1 MKKNEVVIG
10 GRYLA
15 KVSGRIVPVRIT
27 GQSPYG
33 GWEAVSEETHRAVRI
48 KSPQRLRRPADA
60 ATREAVAGEETDMSK
75 ARKVVLGH
83 VYSVAV
89 GGSYLPVRADKVLG
103 HGRYEGT
110 VLRPGGKDQ
119 TIKFS
124 TDRVRG
130 DGQPEDQW
138 RKKQEAGKQE
148 RETQALQTAAE
159 VASKVLGVPVGV
171 VPACA
176 SHADGPPKA
185 KAAGDL
191 PAGQAGPKP
200 RKKTEREDLP
210 APQSEAARQAGGT
223 MSGLDAAAKV
233 LADAGEPLGCKTIVE
248 RAIEKGYWKTGGKTP
263 SATVYAAILR
273 EIQKKGDAS
282 RFAKADRGM
291 FTLKA

>member
-15 KVSGRIVPVRIT
+15 KVSGRVVPVRIT
-27 GQSPYG
+27 GESRYG
-33 GWEAVSEETHRAVRI
+33 GWDAVNVETHRAVRI

-60 ATREAVAGEETDMSK
+60 ATREAIAGEEADMSK
-75 ARKVVLGH
+75 ARKVVLGR
-83 VYSVAV
+83 VYSVAL
-89 GGSYLPVRADKVLG
+89 GGSYLPVRADKELG

-110 VLRPGGKDQ
+110 VLWPGGKEE

-130 DGQPEDQW
+130 DGTPEDQW
-138 RKKQEAGKQE
+138 RKKQEAGEQE
-148 RETQALQTAAE
+148 REAEALQTAAK

-171 VPACA
+171 VP
-176 SHADGPPKA
+176 PKGTTA
-185 KAAGDL
+185 KAA
-191 PAGQAGPKP
+191 AEPKP
-200 RKKTEREDLP
+200 RKKAERKD
-210 APQSEAARQAGGT
+210 GT

>member
-15 KVSGRIVPVRIT
+15 KVSGRVVPVRIT

-33 GWEAVSEETHRAVRI
+33 GWDAVSEETHRAVRI
-48 KSPQRLRRPADA
+48 RGAQRLRRPADA
-60 ATREAVAGEETDMSK
+60 ATREAIAGEETDMSK
-75 ARKVVLGH
+75 ARKVALGH

-89 GGSYLPVRADKVLG
+89 GGSYLPVRADKELG

-110 VLRPGGKDQ
+110 VLRPDGKDQ

-148 RETQALQTAAE
+148 REAQALQTAAK
-159 VASKVLGVPVGV
+159 VASKVLGVPVGIL
-171 VPACA
+171 
-176 SHADGPPKA
+176 PPKA
-185 KAAGDL
+185 SKANAAETAGES
-191 PAGQAGPKP
+191 KP
-200 RKKTEREDLP
+200 RKKAERKD
-210 APQSEAARQAGGT
+210 GT

-248 RAIEKGYWKTGGKTP
+248 QAIEKGYWKTGGKTP
-263 SATVYAAILR
+263 AATVYAAILR
-273 EIQKKGDAS
+273 EIQKKGDAA

>member
-1 MKKNEVVIG
+1 MKKKEVVIG

-15 KVSGRIVPVRIT
+15 KVSGRVVPVRIT
-27 GQSPYG
+27 GESRYG
-33 GWEAVSEETHRAVRI
+33 GWDAVNVETNRAVRI
-48 KSPQRLRRPADA
+48 RGAQRLRRPADA
-60 ATREAVAGEETDMSK
+60 ATRQAIAGEETDMSK

-89 GGSYLPVRADKVLG
+89 GGSYLPVRVDSGLG

-110 VLRPGGKDQ
+110 VFQPDGKQ
-119 TIKFS
+119 KTVKFS

-148 RETQALQTAAE
+148 RETQALQTAAK

-171 VPACA
+171 VP
-176 SHADGPPKA
+176 
-185 KAAGDL
+185 
-191 PAGQAGPKP
+191 PKP
-200 RKKTEREDLP
+200 TVTETADEPKPGKKAERAD
-210 APQSEAARQAGGT
+210 GT

-233 LADAGEPLGCKTIVE
+233 LADAGEPLNCRTIVE
-248 RAIEKGYWKTGGKTP
+248 RAVEKGYWKTGGKTP

>member
-15 KVSGRIVPVRIT
+15 KVSGRVVPVRIT

-33 GWEAVSEETHRAVRI
+33 GWDAVSEETRRAVRI
-48 KSPQRLRRPADA
+48 KSPQRLRRPADLPCRQAGA
-60 ATREAVAGEETDMSK
+60 ATREAIAGEETDMSK
-75 ARKVVLGH
+75 ARKVVLGR
-83 VYSVAV
+83 VYSVAL
-89 GGSYLPVRADKVLG
+89 GGSYLPVRADKELG

-110 VLRPGGKDQ
+110 VLRPGGKEE

-130 DGQPEDQW
+130 DGTPEDQW

-148 RETQALQTAAE
+148 REAEALQTAAK

-171 VPACA
+171 VP
-176 SHADGPPKA
+176 PKA

-191 PAGQAGPKP
+191 PAGEAGPKP
-200 RKKTEREDLP
+200 RKKAERAD
-210 APQSEAARQAGGT
+210 GT

-263 SATVYAAILR
+263 AATVYAAILR

>member
-15 KVSGRIVPVRIT
+15 KVSGRVVPVRIT
-27 GQSPYG
+27 GESRYG
-33 GWEAVSEETHRAVRI
+33 GWDAVNVETHRAVRI

-60 ATREAVAGEETDMSK
+60 ATREAIAGEETDMSK
-75 ARKVVLGH
+75 ARKVVLGN
-83 VYSVAV
+83 VYSVAS
-89 GGSYLPVRADKVLG
+89 GGTYLPVRADKELG

-110 VLRPGGKDQ
+110 VLHPSGK
-119 TIKFS
+119 TETLRFS
-124 TDRVRG
+124 TGRIRG
-130 DGQPEDQW
+130 EGTPEDQW

-148 RETQALQTAAE
+148 RETEALQTAAK

-171 VPACA
+171 VP
-176 SHADGPPKA
+176 PKA
-185 KAAGDL
+185 KAAKA
-191 PAGQAGPKP
+191 AGEPKP
-200 RKKTEREDLP
+200 RKKAERKD
-210 APQSEAARQAGGT
+210 GT

-233 LADAGEPLGCKTIVE
+233 LADAGEPLNCKTIVE
-248 RAIEKGYWKTGGKTP
+248 RAVEKGYWKTGGKTP

>member
-15 KVSGRIVPVRIT
+15 KVSGKVVPVRIT
-27 GQSPYG
+27 GQSRYG
-33 GWEAVSEETHRAVRI
+33 GWEAVNAETNRAVRI

-60 ATREAVAGEETDMSK
+60 ATREAIAGEETDMSK

-83 VYSVAV
+83 VYSVAL
-89 GGSYLPVRADKVLG
+89 GGSYLPVRADKELG

-110 VLRPGGKDQ
+110 VLRPGGKEE

-148 RETQALQTAAE
+148 RQAQAIQTAAK
-159 VASKVLGVPVGV
+159 VASKVLGVPVGL

-176 SHADGPPKA
+176 SHADRPPKA
-185 KAAGDL
+185 KDAKATGE
-191 PAGQAGPKP
+191 PKP
-200 RKKTEREDLP
+200 RKKAERKD
-210 APQSEAARQAGGT
+210 GT

-233 LADAGEPLGCKTIVE
+233 LAEAGAPMNCGDIVKT
-248 RAIEKGYWKTGGKTP
+248 ALKKGYWRSSGRTP
-263 SATVYAAILR
+263 ASTIYAAILR
-273 EIQKKGDAS
+273 ECQKKGDDS

>member
-15 KVSGRIVPVRIT
+15 KVSGRVVPVRIT
-27 GQSPYG
+27 GESPYG
-33 GWEAVSEETHRAVRI
+33 GWDAVSEETHRAVRI
-48 KSPQRLRRPADA
+48 RGAQRLRRPADA
-60 ATREAVAGEETDMSK
+60 ATREAIAGEETDMSK
-75 ARKVVLGH
+75 ARKVVLGR
-83 VYSVAV
+83 VYSVAL
-89 GGSYLPVRADKVLG
+89 GGSYLPVRADKELG

-110 VLRPGGKDQ
+110 VLRPGGKEE

-130 DGQPEDQW
+130 DGTPEDQW

-148 RETQALQTAAE
+148 RQADLPAPQSEATRQAGALQMAAK

-171 VPACA
+171 VP
-176 SHADGPPKA
+176 PKGTTA
-185 KAAGDL
+185 KAA
-191 PAGQAGPKP
+191 AEPKP
-200 RKKTEREDLP
+200 RKKAERKD
-210 APQSEAARQAGGT
+210 GT